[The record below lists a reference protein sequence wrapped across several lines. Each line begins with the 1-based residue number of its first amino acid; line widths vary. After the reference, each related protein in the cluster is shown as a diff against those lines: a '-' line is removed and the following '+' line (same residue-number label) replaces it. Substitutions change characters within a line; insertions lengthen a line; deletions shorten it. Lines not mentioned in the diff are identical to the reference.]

1 MDSIL
6 TAKQDLVLRV
16 IRDYFLKNGCAPSL
30 SELQVLLDIAT
41 KRGVVNHL
49 IALEKKGYIL
59 RTSEPRGIRM
69 VEENEEPV
77 YEYLIGVPIL
87 GYANA
92 GTPLVGAEEENL
104 GVLRI
109 DKNILG
115 KKKSL
120 FSLIVKGDSMDRE
133 IIDGKAITDGN
144 YLVVD
149 KEAEIFDG
157 DVVVAIIENC
167 ATVKRFKKDQGM
179 VVLYPNSS
187 NPIHQPIYLDKNTE
201 SMLNGKVV
209 KVLEKPII

>member
-16 IRDYFLKNGCAPSL
+16 IRDYFLKNGYAPSL

-69 VEENEEPV
+69 LEENEEPV

-104 GVLRI
+104 GVLRV

-133 IIDGKAITDGN
+133 MIDGKAITDGN

-157 DVVVAIIENC
+157 DVVVAIVENC
-167 ATVKRFKKDQGM
+167 ATVKRFKKDQDM

-201 SMLNGKVV
+201 SMLNGKVI

>member
-16 IRDYFLKNGCAPSL
+16 IRDYFLKNGYAPSL

-69 VEENEEPV
+69 LEENEEPV

-133 IIDGKAITDGN
+133 MIDGKAITDGN

-157 DVVVAIIENC
+157 DVVVAIVENC
-167 ATVKRFKKDQGM
+167 ATVKRFKKDQDM

-201 SMLNGKVV
+201 SMLNGKVI

>member
-16 IRDYFLKNGCAPSL
+16 IRDYFLQNGFAPSL

-49 IALEKKGYIL
+49 IALEKKGYII

-69 VEENEEPV
+69 VKDNEEPV

-92 GTPLVGAEEENL
+92 GTPLVSAEEENL

-109 DKNILG
+109 DKKILG

-133 IIDGKAITDGN
+133 MIDGKTIIDGN
-144 YLVVD
+144 YLIVD
-149 KEAEIFDG
+149 KEAEVLDG

-167 ATVKRFKKDQGM
+167 ATIKRFKKDQDM
-179 VVLYPNSS
+179 VILYPNSS

-201 SMLNGKVV
+201 SIINGKVV
-209 KVLEKPII
+209 RVLEKPSI

>member
-16 IRDYFLKNGCAPSL
+16 IRDYFLKNGYAPSL

-69 VEENEEPV
+69 LEENEEPV

-104 GVLRI
+104 GVLRV

-133 IIDGKAITDGN
+133 MIGGKAITDGN

-157 DVVVAIIENC
+157 DVVVAIVENC
-167 ATVKRFKKDQGM
+167 ATVKRFKKDQDM

-201 SMLNGKVV
+201 SMLNGKVI

>member
-69 VEENEEPV
+69 LEENEEPV

>member
-1 MDSIL
+1 M
-6 TAKQDLVLRV
+6 
-16 IRDYFLKNGCAPSL
+16 
-30 SELQVLLDIAT
+30 
-41 KRGVVNHL
+41 
-49 IALEKKGYIL
+49 
-59 RTSEPRGIRM
+59 
-69 VEENEEPV
+69 
-77 YEYLIGVPIL
+77 PIL

-104 GVLRI
+104 GVLRV

-133 IIDGKAITDGN
+133 MIGGKAITDGN

-157 DVVVAIIENC
+157 DVVVAIVENC
-167 ATVKRFKKDQGM
+167 ATVKRFKKDQDM

-201 SMLNGKVV
+201 SMLNGKVI